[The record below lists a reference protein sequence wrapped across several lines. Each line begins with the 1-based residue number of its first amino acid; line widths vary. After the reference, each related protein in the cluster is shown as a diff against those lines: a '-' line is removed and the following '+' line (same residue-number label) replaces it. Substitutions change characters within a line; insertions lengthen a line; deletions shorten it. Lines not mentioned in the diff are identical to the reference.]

1 MGNFLMGRPRSGFL
15 QDKKMPLEDN
25 CGRGWRPGFCGLVGL
40 MACCETREDMR
51 RQTCFTEMTSFII
64 RYPFGQVSDDMT
76 LEIIA

>member
-15 QDKKMPLEDN
+15 QDKKMPREDS

-64 RYPFGQVSDDMT
+64 RYPFGQVSNDMT